1 VEPDPEA
8 LRRIQDSLRAED
20 YELRVTAADDIARVT
35 IAAGP
40 AACADCLVSK
50 DLMRAMLAPALGL
63 PPDRIELTYPAEA
76 Q

>member
-8 LRRIQDSLRAED
+8 LQRIRDSLRAED
-20 YELRVTAADDIARVT
+20 YELRVTVADGTARVT

-50 DLMRAMLAPALGL
+50 DLMRVMLAPALGV
-63 PPDRIELTYPAEA
+63 PPDRIELAYPAEA
-76 Q
+76 G

>member
-8 LRRIQDSLRAED
+8 LQRIRDSLRAED
-20 YELRVTAADDIARVT
+20 YELRVTVRDDTARVT

-50 DLMRAMLAPALGL
+50 DLMRVMLAPALGV
-63 PPDRIELTYPAEA
+63 PPDRIELAYPAEA
-76 Q
+76 G

>member
-20 YELRVTAADDIARVT
+20 YELRVTAADDIAWVT